1 GESPFCFS
9 EEPPSQEEMKL
20 MVMKKRVVPPEII
33 EKILRRRDP
42 TKEAQVKRVRLA
54 QELHRQLEELD
65 VSRRDVESRGVVLE

>member
-65 VSRRDVESRGVVLE
+65 VSRRDVES